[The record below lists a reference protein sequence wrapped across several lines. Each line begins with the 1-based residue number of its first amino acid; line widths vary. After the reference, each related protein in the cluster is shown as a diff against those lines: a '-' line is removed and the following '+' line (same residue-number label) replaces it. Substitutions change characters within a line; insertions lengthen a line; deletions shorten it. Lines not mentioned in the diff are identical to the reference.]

1 MPFTVGSNH
10 SLMNRHYYNPR
21 FTEEETEAQRDE
33 LTCQSSHNLS
43 EAEPGFEP
51 RTVWSQSPRSKWA
64 GVVYVRASAGP
75 GSEAANLP
83 QSHVDSDS
91 SSSHSRQETPPTT
104 AAAAAAPMVTV
115 ESASG
120 FGPVTPPQRR
130 RSSAQVGPPTPSRS
144 LGLPTGHG
152 GPEVGR
158 N

>member
-1 MPFTVGSNH
+1 MS
-10 SLMNRHYYNPR
+10 SLAGVH
-21 FTEEETEAQRDE
+21 T
-33 LTCQSSHNLS
+33 TCQRQSQGLNPGLS
-43 EAEPGFEP
+43 GHRALAQNG
-51 RTVWSQSPRSKWA
+51 R

-130 RSSAQVGPPTPSRS
+130 RSSAQVHPPTPSRS